1 MLKSATSFQYQTS
14 IFISNRLLY
23 HYNKIKVTYYV
34 EPTVSPHKGDWNY
47 LKFFS
52 EDTSSIIYPYNAWQ
66 EGKKKYMQLFKSTS
80 SSIHK
85 SPTGPRIKKRECIY
99 QEANM
104 SPSQLLRLKGTNP
117 FVYLREPEVKS
128 IHHLFS
134 VQYCTSTLA
143 TVCSI
148 NHLQ

>member
-1 MLKSATSFQYQTS
+1 MWNQLYLLIKETEIILSFSVRTPAQSFTPTMLDRK
-14 IFISNRLLY
+14 
-23 HYNKIKVTYYV
+23 
-34 EPTVSPHKGDWNY
+34 E
-47 LKFFS
+47 
-52 EDTSSIIYPYNAWQ
+52 
-66 EGKKKYMQLFKSTS
+66 KKKYMQLFKSTS

-85 SPTGPRIKKRECIY
+85 SPTGPRIKKRECIH